1 MNSFYLPAVRI
12 RGFRPFRDVLFR
24 FNRLEVIIGANG
36 SGKSSLFEFLKFL
49 RDSCHHEIPPEIIS
63 DHQRRNIFHS
73 PGPNRLFWNV
83 QLDIQSKGPL
93 FYQGEMEGGI
103 GNVKVL
109 FERIITK
116 QSLDEK
122 SPSGFTFL
130 DFREGKGLVR
140 DPEDGDFLRKEWNLD
155 KEAQLGLGAITDA
168 SLTMLFSIREY
179 FRNFRFF
186 SGSRIANWKMR
197 RPTAA
202 HRYAT
207 LDEDCGN
214 LNAVL
219 YHMMT
224 EHPESFEDL
233 KSLIRFAIPGF
244 KNIEVRACGTAGEV
258 MTFWQEQ
265 DVEADLTFED
275 LSDGVLWFIAL
286 ATLCVMPS
294 PSPLICI
301 DDPERGLHPRTL
313 PILAGLFEK
322 AAETTQ
328 VLLATHASYFLTQF
342 DLENISLLKKTPAGS
357 TYTSLRSSQA
367 ILAKLKQM
375 ESDELEQMYRAD
387 ELEALF

>member
-1 MNSFYLPAVRI
+1 MNQFYLPAIRI

-24 FNRLEVIIGANG
+24 FNHLEVIVGANG
-36 SGKSSLFEFLKFL
+36 SGKSSLFEFLRFL
-49 RDSCHHEIPPEIIS
+49 RDSCHREIPPEIVCG
-63 DHQRRNIFHS
+63 DRRRNIFHS

-83 QLDIQSKGPL
+83 QLDSKSNISL

-103 GNVKVL
+103 GNAKVL

-122 SPSGFTFL
+122 SQSGFTFL
-130 DFREGKGLVR
+130 DFRDGRGLVR
-140 DPEDGDFLRKEWNLD
+140 DPEDGDFLRKEWNL
-155 KEAQLGLGAITDA
+155 ENPTQLGLGAITDA
-168 SLTMLFSIREY
+168 SLTVLFEIRDY

-186 SGSRIANWKMR
+186 SGSRIDNRKIR
-197 RPTAA
+197 RPTPA
-202 HRYAT
+202 HRYAV
-207 LDEDCGN
+207 LEEDCGN
-214 LNAVL
+214 LSAVL

-224 EHPESFEDL
+224 EHPEAFEDL

-244 KNIEVRACGTAGEV
+244 KNLEVRACGTAGEV
-258 MTFWQEQ
+258 MTFWREQ
-265 DVEADLTFED
+265 DVEAELTFED

-286 ATLCVMPS
+286 GTLCVMPS
-294 PSPLICI
+294 PPPLICI
-301 DDPERGLHPRTL
+301 DDPEKGLHPRTL

-322 AAETTQ
+322 AAERTQ
-328 VLLATHASYFLTQF
+328 VLLATHASYFMTQF

-375 ESDELEQMYRAD
+375 ETDELEQMYRAD